1 MTSELQGL
9 LDRLERLSLP
19 YGARLMRR
27 VVELSDAYQADY
39 GVAPSAGALAGFLG
53 VLETATVRE
62 YTSLTLNP
70 DGGWYV
76 EWQLGG
82 INRLAIDFCDDGL
95 ARFIL
100 HHRNPLHPDRTD
112 VLAGSTTSDALFQTT
127 TSPLTTWMK
136 EAA

>member
-1 MTSELQGL
+1 MTSELQIILG
-9 LDRLERLSLP
+9 RLERLSLP
-19 YGARLMRR
+19 YGARLKDR
-27 VVELSDAYQADY
+27 VIELSDAFKADY
-39 GVAPSAGALAGFLG
+39 GVMPSAGALAGLLG
-53 VLETATVRE
+53 VLETVPVRE
-62 YTSLTLNP
+62 YTSLTLTP

-76 EWQLGG
+76 EWQLDG

-112 VLAGSTTSDALFQTT
+112 VLAGSTTSDALFRPS
-127 TSPLTTWMK
+127 TSPLTPWMK